1 MRINMQCL
9 SFLLC
14 LFPIHEALKTTC
26 KNNIFQFRNISG
38 KHRNRKP
45 ESPLGN
51 SPVERKLQT
60 LTGNHHLTPSA
71 PAHGWPKAQC
81 ILRAPCWLWASL
93 QGGLCLAHTEVHT
106 LCVLHSNTWRCHRLS
121 GCSFADTVYSWNWL
135 RRWWIC
141 LSRSLRTLCYHHH
154 T

>member
-45 ESPLGN
+45 DYLLGN
-51 SPVERKLQT
+51 SPVERKPQT
-60 LTGNHHLTPSA
+60 LTGNHHLTSLCTCALLTLSSVCPARPLLVVSVSA
-71 PAHGWPKAQC
+71 G
-81 ILRAPCWLWASL
+81 RFVSV
-93 QGGLCLAHTEVHT
+93 HTEFYT
-106 LCVLHSNTWRCHRLS
+106 L
-121 GCSFADTVYSWNWL
+121 
-135 RRWWIC
+135 
-141 LSRSLRTLCYHHH
+141 
-154 T
+154 